1 MTGRTGISG
10 ARGGLAGLLSDLGFD
25 QVGSVEGGLV
35 AGGGRGREVRKPVG
49 ERGIVHVGQVVAG
62 GGELLGISVTD
73 VAQRIEAIGDQ
84 NGGRKACMGVRVRG
98 RDVRVADVVGIADQ
112 VADHFEDAVGLE
124 VEAGAVFTGGQG
136 VGGERCLNT
145 FNLRLHRCKIAVW
158 PELGS
163 RYCKIRAGSETG
175 SRSGCWR
182 RRSPARWW
190 TRRWMPPGRGNS
202 AAGCSRRG

>member
-35 AGGGRGREVRKPVG
+35 AGGGRARELRKPVG

-84 NGGRKACMGVRVRG
+84 NGGGEGRMGGRPQGGGVRKAGGVRVCWHG
-98 RDVRVADVVGIADQ
+98 GAPF
-112 VADHFEDAVGLE
+112 FEDAGVL
-124 VEAGAVFTGGQG
+124 
-136 VGGERCLNT
+136 VGGRGG
-145 FNLRLHRCKIAVW
+145 V
-158 PELGS
+158 
-163 RYCKIRAGSETG
+163 
-175 SRSGCWR
+175 
-182 RRSPARWW
+182 
-190 TRRWMPPGRGNS
+190 PPS
-202 AAGCSRRG
+202 